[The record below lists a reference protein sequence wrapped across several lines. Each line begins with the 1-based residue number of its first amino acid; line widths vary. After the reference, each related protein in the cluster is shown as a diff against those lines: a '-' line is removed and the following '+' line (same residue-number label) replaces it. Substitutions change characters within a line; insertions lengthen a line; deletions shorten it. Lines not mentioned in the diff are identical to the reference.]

1 MLFNRC
7 FRGLRRVCTLALV
20 LTIGLFS
27 LSAPALASSL
37 GANPL
42 LATIHSYPEAD
53 GQVMIR
59 SQQSLRDDRDQSW
72 QVILFKR
79 VKDGISSG
87 YSLRLVGFPGQ
98 QVAHP
103 NALAIGLQRGRPASG
118 NRGPR
123 SNGDWIAADVAARDP
138 ELTENVGQY
147 DLTEF
152 LGKLERT
159 PPLYMTVPIVGGY
172 RANLIAPPYVVKE
185 WQQLVDE

>member
-1 MLFNRC
+1 MLFSRC
-7 FRGLRRVCTLALV
+7 FQSLRIVRTVALV
-20 LTIGLFS
+20 LTIGLMSWFS
-27 LSAPALASSL
+27 LTTPALAS
-37 GANPL
+37 PL
-42 LATIHSYPEAD
+42 VATIHSYPEAD

-103 NALAIGLQRGRPASG
+103 NALAIGFQRGRPASG

-123 SNGDWIAADVAARDP
+123 SNGDWLAADVAARDA

-185 WQQLVDE
+185 WQALVDE

>member
-1 MLFNRC
+1 MLFSRR
-7 FRGLRRVCTLALV
+7 FRGFRLVPVLALV
-20 LTIGLFS
+20 LTIGLISWFS
-27 LSAPALASSL
+27 PTAPALAS
-37 GANPL
+37 PL
-42 LATIHSYPEAD
+42 VATIHSYPEAD

-79 VKDGISSG
+79 VKNGMTSG

-103 NALAIGLQRGRPASG
+103 NALAIGFQRGRPASG

-123 SNGDWIAADVAARDP
+123 SYGDWLAADIAAQDS

-185 WQQLVDE
+185 WQALMDE